1 MQFSTISDQIPF
13 IGRKKH
19 QREVFWNLAQQHTR
33 FLYNVAFKYAGN
45 RYDAEDLVQETLYTA
60 YDKFH
65 QLRDRRKF
73 KSWLFAILRNHF
85 LKSQRKKAPVQMD
98 EFENGIDYL
107 SQLESVS
114 VHQDVASV
122 YESKAE
128 AEAIRSI
135 LDKLPE
141 KYKAVL
147 ILYYV
152 EDSSYQEIA
161 EMLEVPIGTVMS
173 RLSRARQM
181 MKKALLRSTI
191 NEPRAKK
198 VVQLNQARTR
208 QKK

>member
-1 MQFSTISDQIPF
+1 MQLSKITDQIPF
-13 IGRKKH
+13 LGRKKN
-19 QREVFWNLAQQHTR
+19 QRDIFWNLVQNHMR
-33 FLYNVAFKYAGN
+33 FLYNVAFRYVGN

-65 QLRDRRKF
+65 QLRDSRKF
-73 KSWLFAILRNHF
+73 KSWIFTILRNHF
-85 LKSQRKKAPVQMD
+85 LKWQRKKRPVQAD

-114 VHQDVASV
+114 LQQDVASI
-122 YESKAE
+122 YEKKIE
-128 AEAIRSI
+128 ADTIQST

-147 ILYYV
+147 ILYYM

-161 EMLEVPIGTVMS
+161 NMLAVPVGTVMS
-173 RLSRARQM
+173 RLSRAKHM

-191 NEPRAKK
+191 VQPETKK
-198 VVQLNQARTR
+198 VVRLNTKR
-208 QKK
+208 

>member
-1 MQFSTISDQIPF
+1 MQLSKITDQIPF
-13 IGRKKH
+13 LGRKKN
-19 QREVFWNLAQQHTR
+19 QRDIFWNLVQNHMR
-33 FLYNVAFKYAGN
+33 FLYSVAFRYVGN

-65 QLRDRRKF
+65 QLRDSRKF
-73 KSWLFAILRNHF
+73 KSWTFTILRNHF
-85 LKSQRKKAPVQMD
+85 LKWQRKKTTVPAD

-114 VHQDVASV
+114 LQQDVASV
-122 YESKAE
+122 YEKKIE
-128 AEAIRSI
+128 ADTIQST

-147 ILYYV
+147 ILYYM

-161 EMLEVPIGTVMS
+161 NMLAVPVGTVMS
-173 RLSRARQM
+173 RLSRAKHM

-191 NEPRAKK
+191 VQPETKK
-198 VVQLNQARTR
+198 VVRLNTKR
-208 QKK
+208 

>member
-1 MQFSTISDQIPF
+1 MQLSKITDQIPF
-13 IGRKKH
+13 LGRKKN
-19 QREVFWNLAQQHTR
+19 QRDIFWNLVQNHMR
-33 FLYNVAFKYAGN
+33 FLYSVAFRYVGN

-65 QLRDRRKF
+65 QLRDSQKF
-73 KSWLFAILRNHF
+73 KSWIFTILRNHF
-85 LKSQRKKAPVQMD
+85 LKWQRKKAPVQAD

-114 VHQDVASV
+114 LQQDVASV
-122 YESKAE
+122 YEKKIE
-128 AEAIRSI
+128 ADTIQST

-147 ILYYV
+147 ILYYM

-161 EMLEVPIGTVMS
+161 NMLAVPVGTVMS
-173 RLSRARQM
+173 RLSRAKHM

-191 NEPRAKK
+191 VQPETKK
-198 VVQLNQARTR
+198 VVRLNTKR
-208 QKK
+208 